1 MRVAAES
8 TMPNG
13 ERPYGRLVDRQ
24 GLSDGHLMQI
34 EAVRP
39 GARVLDVGCASGYL
53 AEQYAGRGCR
63 VVGMESDAA
72 NAERAR
78 RFCESVLV
86 GDIENANDRARLPAP
101 FDFVVFGDV
110 LEHLQDPWT
119 VLAATRALLERD
131 ARVIVSIPNIAHWSA
146 RRELALGR
154 FPYADS
160 GLFDRTHLRF
170 FTRASA
176 HALADTA
183 GYEIEREQFTRWR
196 LPFQR
201 RFKSLKKWEPVMARR
216 WPGLFAFQFVMTLKP
231 RAAAGDA

>member
-1 MRVAAES
+1 MCVSAES
-8 TMPNG
+8 ITPHG
-13 ERPYGRLVDRQ
+13 DRPYGRLVDRQ

-53 AEQYAGRGCR
+53 AEQYAARGCR
-63 VVGMESDAA
+63 VFGIESDAA

-78 RFCESVLV
+78 RFCESVVV
-86 GDIENANDRARLPAP
+86 GDIENANDRAELPGP

-110 LEHLQDPWT
+110 LEHLRDPWT
-119 VLAATRALLERD
+119 VLAATRTLLADD

-146 RRELALGR
+146 RREILLGR
-154 FPYADS
+154 FPYAES

-176 HALADTA
+176 RALAQTT
-183 GYEIEREQFTRWR
+183 GYDVEREQFTRWR

-201 RFKSLKKWEPVMARR
+201 KFKSLKRWEASLARR
-216 WPGLFAFQFVMTLKP
+216 WPALFAFQFVMTLKP
-231 RAAAGDA
+231 RAQA

>member
-1 MRVAAES
+1 MGAES

-24 GLSDGHLMQI
+24 GLSDGHRMQI

-53 AEQYAGRGCR
+53 AEQYAARGCR
-63 VVGMESDAA
+63 VFGIESDAA

-78 RFCESVLV
+78 RFCEHVVV
-86 GDIENANDRARLPAP
+86 GDIENASDRAELPAP

-110 LEHLQDPWT
+110 LEHLRDPWT
-119 VLAATRALLERD
+119 VLAQTRALLADD
-131 ARVIVSIPNIAHWSA
+131 ARVIISIPNIAHWSA
-146 RRELALGR
+146 RREIALGR
-154 FPYADS
+154 FPYAES

-170 FTRASA
+170 FTLASA
-176 HALADTA
+176 RELAQTA

-201 RFKSLKKWEPVMARR
+201 RFKSLKRWEAP
-216 WPGLFAFQFVMTLKP
+216 L
-231 RAAAGDA
+231 

>member
-1 MRVAAES
+1 VGAES
-8 TMPNG
+8 ALPNG
-13 ERPYGRLVDRQ
+13 DRPYGRLVDRQ

-53 AEQYAGRGCR
+53 AERYAARGCR
-63 VVGMESDAA
+63 VFGIEADAA

-78 RFCESVLV
+78 RFCETVVV
-86 GDIENANDRARLPAP
+86 GDIENASDRAQLPAP

-110 LEHLQDPWT
+110 LEHLRDPWS
-119 VLAATRALLERD
+119 VLAETRALLADD

-146 RRELALGR
+146 RREIALGR
-154 FPYADS
+154 FPYAES

-170 FTRASA
+170 FTLASA
-176 HALADTA
+176 RELAQTA
-183 GYEIEREQFTRWR
+183 GYAIEREQFTRWR

-201 RFKSLKKWEPVMARR
+201 QFKSLKRWEAPLARR
-216 WPGLFAFQFVMTLKP
+216 WPSLFAFQFVMTLKP
-231 RAAAGDA
+231 REA

>member
-1 MRVAAES
+1 
-8 TMPNG
+8 
-13 ERPYGRLVDRQ
+13 
-24 GLSDGHLMQI
+24 MQI

-53 AEQYAGRGCR
+53 AEKYAARGCR
-63 VVGMESDAA
+63 VFGIESDAA

-78 RFCESVLV
+78 RFCENVVV
-86 GDIENANDRARLPAP
+86 GDIESADDRAKLPAP

-110 LEHLQDPWT
+110 LEHLRDPWE
-119 VLAATRALLERD
+119 VLAATRALLADD
-131 ARVIVSIPNIAHWSA
+131 ARVIASIPNIAHWSA
-146 RRELALGR
+146 RREIALGR
-154 FPYADS
+154 FPYAES

-176 HALADTA
+176 RALAQAA

-201 RFKSLKKWEPVMARR
+201 RLKSLKRWEVPMARR
-216 WPGLFAFQFVMTLKP
+216 WPELFAFQFVMTLKP
-231 RAAAGDA
+231 LAAPGEA